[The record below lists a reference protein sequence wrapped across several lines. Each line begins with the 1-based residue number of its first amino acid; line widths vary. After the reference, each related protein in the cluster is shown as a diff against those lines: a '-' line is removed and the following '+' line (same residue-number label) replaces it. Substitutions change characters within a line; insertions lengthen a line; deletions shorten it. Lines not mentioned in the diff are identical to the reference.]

1 MGRWALVNIYENI
14 DEHFWTLVSTLRTFN
29 VFCSHITWK
38 IYCFFL
44 LTINFRFDVFPS
56 DNTLYTEIFQCN
68 LYLTSYGWTNTQ
80 SYFVLLHKFL
90 HRFEY
95 FPSNMTYLKY
105 VGTVIDLIFNAT
117 FYNVWN
123 FLFTFSLLWNFLKE
137 FRLNSTTLMIH
148 NERLDYQMSPKFSIF
163 LIWRHELPSGEYSKT
178 F

>member
-1 MGRWALVNIYENI
+1 MRNTDLLMGRWALVNIYENI

-44 LTINFRFDVFPS
+44 LTINFRFDVFSS

-68 LYLTSYGWTNTQ
+68 LYLTSYGWTNTR

-95 FPSNMTYLKY
+95 FPSNMTHLKY

-117 FYNVWN
+117 FCNR
-123 FLFTFSLLWNFLKE
+123 FSQ
-137 FRLNSTTLMIH
+137 RI
-148 NERLDYQMSPKFSIF
+148 QIKFND
-163 LIWRHELPSGEYSKT
+163 T
-178 F
+178 DDT